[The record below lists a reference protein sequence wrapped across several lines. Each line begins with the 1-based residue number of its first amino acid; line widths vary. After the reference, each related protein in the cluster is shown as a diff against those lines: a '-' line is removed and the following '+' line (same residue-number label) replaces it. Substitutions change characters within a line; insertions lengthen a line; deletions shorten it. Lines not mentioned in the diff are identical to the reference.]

1 MITVKQELRVYG
13 MPGGALELRLT
24 DLHDLQEP
32 GVTWGEPL
40 EAFVDNHTDLW
51 GFQGFQA
58 VLSEFRSIERI
69 RSVPNFMLG
78 IVGVAGGI
86 ILSVLSKPATMC
98 ASAYA
103 VGAFG
108 VLTGLIRRKALMFR
122 DDVGNVV
129 DLFLGIVY
137 VGGYSTGKCVHFQY
151 NIDKGRCDQDGG
163 VVN

>member
-24 DLHDLQEP
+24 DLYDLQEP

-40 EAFVDNHTDLW
+40 EAFMDNHSDLW

-58 VLSEFRSIERI
+58 ALSEFRSIERI
-69 RSVPNFMLG
+69 RSTPNLILG
-78 IVGVAGGI
+78 VMGLAAGV
-86 ILSVLSKPATMC
+86 VLSAISKPVTMY
-98 ASAYA
+98 APAYA
-103 VGAFG
+103 VGALG
-108 VLTGLIRRKALMFR
+108 TLTGLVRRKALMFR

-151 NIDKGRCDQDGG
+151 NIDKGRCGQDGG
-163 VVN
+163 VVD